1 MRRFSFGFLIL
12 LVVTNTIAC
21 VKFDPKTPTDPEVKM
36 ELLKVDSNFDWKT
49 SRDVKFSITAD
60 YSSIIRITSLDGK
73 VNYHI
78 GFYSKFPE
86 AYSITINLP
95 TYINSV
101 LVNGKLVQI
110 SGTSAQISL
119 TSSVGLLSNNA
130 NNSISTDGLIAAWKF
145 EENVDDKVND
155 LLGKYNG
162 TLSGGSWVKGISGS
176 AIEFDGVS
184 GSILIPRDSG
194 FNPTGNKISFSL
206 WFKLSETG
214 ASGTFLFQ
222 NVKFTLRIDP
232 QGKVSLALYTPAYK
246 SVVMPHA
253 NRIIDINWHHVAAT
267 YDGAEMKLYVDGKLQ
282 ATESNTG
289 NIQSSKADLIIGMQS
304 SINPLKGIL
313 DEVLI
318 YDKALTESEI
328 VNIFSTTP
336 NPSNG
341 SDNLVSAWDFD
352 ENEGVV
358 AADKIGTNKGS
369 ISNAL
374 WGKGVEG
381 SCLEFNGS
389 NSNVN
394 IPNSASLSPSSA
406 ITMMLWAKAQENK
419 SSKIFQK
426 GDWDGHGI
434 GQDVWNGW
442 QVNIRLDDNTS
453 LSLEWGAGRPVLNEW
468 YHLALTYD
476 GSVLKMY
483 VNGQLK
489 SSKAVSGKLKVTSR
503 DISIGSDN
511 SNQKFFRGSIDDV
524 KFFGVALS
532 QTEIQRNFSEFGTN
546 SDKDGDGIPD
556 VSDSYPA
563 DPARAFNNFFPADGM
578 GSIAFEDMWPSK
590 GDYDFNDLVL
600 DYQFKIVTDAAN
612 KVADVSGTFVIRAI
626 GAEFSNGFGFQFPG
640 KNINESDIHVE
651 GAILNEDFIKLNSGG
666 TEAGQERAT
675 IIVFDNVNKIMSST
689 SGFGV
694 NVVPGTPYVN
704 PATIIINIGFT
715 PGVYTINDL
724 DINNFNPFLIV
735 NKDRGKEIHLP
746 NYPPTSLVNT
756 SYFGTDFDNSSPSTG
771 NYYKSSTNL
780 PWAIKVA
787 SSYDY
792 TIEKAQITS
801 AYLNFSDW
809 AQSSGI
815 KYPDWYLNK
824 AGYRYS
830 GNIFK

>member
-1 MRRFSFGFLIL
+1 MRRFSFGILIL
-12 LVVTNTIAC
+12 VVFINTIAC
-21 VKFDPKTPTDPEVKM
+21 VKLAPYTSSKPVVKM

-49 SRDVKFSITAD
+49 SRDVKFSISAD
-60 YSSIIRITSLDGK
+60 YSSIISITSVDGK

-78 GFYSKFPE
+78 GFYSQFPE
-86 AYSITINLP
+86 AYSVTINLP

-101 LVNGKLVQI
+101 LVNGKQVQI
-110 SGTSAQISL
+110 AGTFAQISL
-119 TSSVGLLSNNA
+119 TASVGLLSNNA

-145 EENVDDKVND
+145 EENGDDKVND

-184 GSILIPRDSG
+184 GRILIPRDLG

-206 WFKLSETG
+206 WFKLSEIG

-232 QGKVSLALYTPAYK
+232 QGKISLALYTPVYK

-253 NRIIDINWHHVAAT
+253 NRILDINWHHIAAT

-282 ATESNTG
+282 ATESNSG
-289 NIQSSKADLIIGMQS
+289 DIQSSKADLIIGMQS

-358 AADKIGTNKGS
+358 ATDKIGTNNGS

-381 SCLEFNGS
+381 SCLEFNRI

-394 IPNSASLSPSSA
+394 IHNSANLSPSSA
-406 ITMMLWAKAQENK
+406 ITMMAWAVAQENR

-453 LSLEWGAGRPVLNEW
+453 QSIEWGAGRPMLNEW

-489 SSKAVSGKLKVTSR
+489 NSKSVSGKLKVTSR

-511 SNQKFFRGSIDDV
+511 SNQKFFKGSIDDV

-532 QTEIQRNFSEFGTN
+532 QTEIQSNFSEFGTN
-546 SDKDGDGIPD
+546 PDKDGDGIPD
-556 VSDSYPA
+556 ASDSYPA
-563 DPARAFNNFFPADGM
+563 DPARAFNNFYPADGL
-578 GSIAFEDMWPSK
+578 GSLAFEDMWPSI

-600 DYQFKIVTDAAN
+600 DYQFNIVTDAAN
-612 KVADVSGTFVIRAI
+612 KVADVSGKFVIRAI
-626 GAEFSNGFGFQFPG
+626 GAEFPNGFGFQFPS

-651 GAILNEDFIKLNSGG
+651 GTILKEGFIKLNSGG
-666 TEAGQERAT
+666 TEAGQERPT
-675 IIVFDNVNKIMSST
+675 IIVFDNANKIMSPS

-704 PATIIINIGFT
+704 PVTVIINIGFT

-724 DINNFNPFLIV
+724 DISNFNPFLIV

-756 SYFGTDFDNSSPSTG
+756 SYFGTDFDNSSPSAG
-771 NYYKSSTNL
+771 NYYKSATNL
-780 PWAIKVA
+780 PWAIKIA
-787 SSYDY
+787 SLYDY
-792 TIEKAQITS
+792 TIEGVQITS

-824 AGYRYS
+824 TGYRYS
-830 GNIFK
+830 GYIFK